1 MIECQ
6 LRTNGIVDDV
16 VLTAMS
22 TVQRECFVPE
32 GLRAVA
38 YIDEDL
44 NLGNGHH
51 LMELRG
57 FVF

>member
-6 LRTNGIVDDV
+6 LRTNGIVDEA
-16 VLTAMS
+16 VLAAMS
-22 TVQRECFVPE
+22 VVQRERFVSE
-32 GLRAVA
+32 GLQAVA

-44 NLGNGHH
+44 NLGNGRH
-51 LMELRG
+51 LIEPRG